1 MENQT
6 PQVWGVTVN
15 VRRNSFDLRANDR
28 SGFATFYTGI
38 GIMKPGEKLFQRT
51 CGVDNVTKTFL
62 RASFG
67 SIALAGMV
75 VAGSAQALTLNTAGV
90 KANALLTLNSNAA
103 STLASNGI
111 SMRALGNAT
120 SAGTNV
126 FNLPITSADI
136 SVGLFKLT
144 PQGGDAVG
152 SALQL
157 VKGSRSAV
165 MANFDVVYG
174 SGTGAGTIA
183 GDVIINGKTQKMQ
196 LFTFK
201 EQTPLSV
208 KLSGLS
214 LTLNQ
219 NLNNLKLTSTAA
231 STFASALN
239 LSSSAANTLAALD
252 YGTLK
257 MDITSTKRTPVS
269 TKAFTAANLVPE
281 PSTYAL
287 MGLGLAGVALVARR
301 KQQAEKAAA

>member
-1 MENQT
+1 
-6 PQVWGVTVN
+6 
-15 VRRNSFDLRANDR
+15 
-28 SGFATFYTGI
+28 
-38 GIMKPGEKLFQRT
+38 MKAGEKFFQRT

-103 STLASNGI
+103 STLSANGI
-111 SMRALGNAT
+111 SLRALGNAT
-120 SAGTNV
+120 SAGTNA

-157 VKGSRSAV
+157 AKGSRSAT

-174 SGTGAGTIA
+174 SGTGAGTIS

-219 NLNNLKLTSTAA
+219 NLNNLKLTSSAS

-239 LSSSAANTLAALD
+239 LSASAASTLAALD

-257 MDITSTKRTPVS
+257 MDISSTKRTPVS

-301 KQQAEKAAA
+301 KQQADKAAA